1 MDQIIRITS
10 STAHN
15 TPEGMRL
22 SVSYS
27 VIDEEGKLLKSNE
40 RFTCLVLDDEIL
52 TAIST
57 VNDWL
62 LAKIPQ

>member
-1 MDQIIRITS
+1 MDQIVRITS
-10 STAHN
+10 STAHP

-22 SVSYS
+22 SVAYS
-27 VIDEEGKLLKSNE
+27 LIDEEGTLLDSNK